1 MGKIVHAH
9 VPGRRLV
16 SVVTVVFNGALHLE
30 QAIRSVLA
38 QSYDNIE
45 FIIVDGGS
53 TDGTLEIIRRYNDRI
68 DQWVSE
74 PDRGLYDAMNKGIA
88 LSSGDLI
95 GFLNADDWY
104 EPGAIAAVVEAC
116 RPAEGRNTI
125 IAGMWNLV
133 FEEIGLTVRATPS
146 LKFHLG
152 MPISHQAMFV
162 PRGVYDSIGGYDLR
176 YRYAADLD
184 MLLRLHTN
192 RVRFHFLDS
201 VLVNFRTSGT
211 SERHFRE
218 SGREASRII
227 RAYRPWTT
235 WCLFKVIRFKFET
248 LNILSQ
254 KVERFL
260 GKSAARSLKRTYYR
274 LKAKYSGTWRI
285 S

>member
-1 MGKIVHAH
+1 MTTSTTTPPTTPPAAIPAFE
-9 VPGRRLV
+9 PG
-16 SVVTVVFNGALHLE
+16 LE

-162 PRGVYDSIGGYDLR
+162 PRGVYDSIGGRRGRAAPHEARGRMIPPPRPMRPAGRRATRRLR
-176 YRYAADLD
+176 AENYYSAE
-184 MLLRLHTN
+184 TQ
-192 RVRFHFLDS
+192 
-201 VLVNFRTSGT
+201 VLPS
-211 SERHFRE
+211 H
-218 SGREASRII
+218 
-227 RAYRPWTT
+227 
-235 WCLFKVIRFKFET
+235 
-248 LNILSQ
+248 
-254 KVERFL
+254 
-260 GKSAARSLKRTYYR
+260 LKR
-274 LKAKYSGTWRI
+274 
-285 S
+285 